1 MNGTRWP
8 GARLRQAGLSL
19 VELMVGLAVGMIVVA
34 GAALL
39 AASQISDNRRLVAEM
54 QVLQDLRAT
63 ADIVTREVRR
73 AGALMAPES
82 VVWTPDHPGTD
93 PGGNDDVIVGTVNGE
108 REISFKY
115 ERAGTTIGQLGFK
128 TSAGKIQTRMPA
140 MSNPADPTTAYQDLT
155 DSRTMTVNS
164 LTITPRLVSEPTA
177 PAPVGVPC
185 PKLCTGGGTACWP
198 KVRMREYTIVIT
210 GTSTID
216 PTVKRTLSTTVRAR
230 ADQLVFSPSVSIC
243 PSY

>member
-8 GARLRQAGLSL
+8 GARSRQAGLSL

-93 PGGNDDVIVGTVNGE
+93 PGGNDDVLVVTSGGD

-128 TSAGKIQTRMPA
+128 SAGGKIQTRMPA
-140 MSNPADPTTAYQDLT
+140 MSGAYQDLT